1 MTHLARFE
9 CFDEEKKCSLFYSE
23 YYKFV
28 KFVSIFLQ
36 NTNFH
41 SQFFSENGANGHTE
55 SPEMNGDAT
64 ESAKKKKKKKK
75 NKEAADEWVKMK
87 EWIMFECFLK

>member
-1 MTHLARFE
+1 MFPFLIWVQ
-9 CFDEEKKCSLFYSE
+9 
-23 YYKFV
+23 YYKSL
-28 KFVSIFLQ
+28 KFVSKVLR
-36 NTNFH
+36 NTNLL
-41 SQFFSENGANGHTE
+41 SQFFSENGANGHAE